1 MAASG
6 GELCTLMVKNLPP
19 DTTESKL
26 SQFFSDIG
34 PVKRC
39 FVVREKK
46 EKSLC
51 RGVAYV
57 TFASSADADA
67 VIEQGQRRS
76 LKFGDRVLAVK
87 VATSRA
93 IRQPVTDSHAH
104 RQPETE
110 GASAAPK
117 KRTFSKEVEAARK
130 KRKPRLIV
138 RNLSFKANEQTLR
151 DCFAK
156 YGNVVEVS
164 IPKKG
169 DGKMRG
175 FAFVQ
180 FDETKSAIKAINGLN
195 ATEILGRPIAVDF
208 SLPKATYQKS
218 SFSTPGEGTGGAE
231 ENEEDAEEKS
241 NAGAQMAETTS
252 TEASEDSDDSDHEDD
267 SSDDDESTSP
277 RAPEADDGSDDSD
290 SASDEGSDDDSEGSA
305 EEKADRR
312 PRSDNKNTLFI
323 RNLSFDSQQESL
335 ETLMKQYGP
344 CRYCLV
350 CTDVDTGRSKGTA
363 FVRFV
368 KDSSVDACLEAAASA
383 TGIMLDGRR
392 LDVARALSREELEEK
407 QKAKKKEKKDRR
419 NLYLAREGL
428 VRPGTEAA
436 HGVSPQDMAKRAK
449 MQARKRKLLA
459 NLHYFVSPTRLSVH
473 NLPPSVDDRK
483 LRALFME
490 NAPNGARITEA
501 RVMRN
506 LKSPTA
512 ESYGY
517 GFVTFT
523 RHEDALAALR
533 ELNNNPS
540 TFGPK
545 KRPIIEFCLENKAA
559 LLAKERR
566 LQRSKQKLQELHE
579 KQVEEHTPVA
589 TEVSAER
596 KSSFMGAA
604 ANRKMK
610 SLPTHSGPKVRTK
623 KGRAGKQRPQLKE
636 KTSKRKVKQKQK
648 TFTKRP
654 LPEKDRFGAML
665 EKRKKVLSKQT
676 SVQRKQKWFE

>member
-1 MAASG
+1 
-6 GELCTLMVKNLPP
+6 

-26 SQFFSDIG
+26 FQFFSDIG

-39 FVVREKK
+39 FVVREKN

-51 RGVAYV
+51 KGVAYV

-67 VIEQGQRRS
+67 VVEQGQRRS
-76 LKFGDRVLAVK
+76 LKFGDRALAVK
-87 VATSRA
+87 VATSRVTH
-93 IRQPVTDSHAH
+93 QPVTDSRAH
-104 RQPETE
+104 HQPETA
-110 GASAAPK
+110 GLSAAPK

-195 ATEILGRPIAVDF
+195 ATQILGRPIAVDF

-218 SFSTPGEGTGGAE
+218 SFSTPGEGTGDAE
-231 ENEEDAEEKS
+231 QDEEDAEEKS
-241 NAGAQMAETTS
+241 NDDAQTAS
-252 TEASEDSDDSDHEDD
+252 TDASEDNNGSDHEEE
-267 SSDDDESTSP
+267 SSEDDETASP
-277 RAPEADDGSDDSD
+277 RALDADGGSDHSD
-290 SASDEGSDDDSEGSA
+290 SGSGEGSDDDSDRSA
-305 EEKADRR
+305 EKSDRR
-312 PRSDNKNTLFI
+312 PSSDNKNTLFI
-323 RNLSFDSQQESL
+323 RNLSFDSQQETL

-350 CTDVDTGRSKGTA
+350 CTDMDTGRSKGTA

-383 TGIMLDGRR
+383 AGIMLDGRR

-407 QKAKKKEKKDRR
+407 QKAKKKEKKARR

-449 MQARKRKLLA
+449 MQARKRKLLT

-490 NAPNGARITEA
+490 NAPKGARITEA

-506 LKSPTA
+506 LKSPLA

-517 GFVTFT
+517 GFVAFT

-540 TFGPK
+540 IFGPK

-589 TEVSAER
+589 AEVSAER

-623 KGRAGKQRPQLKE
+623 KGRAGKQKPQLKE
-636 KTSKRKVKQKQK
+636 KKSNRKVKQKQK
-648 TFTKRP
+648 MFTKRP
-654 LPEKDRFGAML
+654 QAEKDRFGAML

-676 SVQRKQKWFE
+676 LVQCKQKWFESE